1 MSFAEEPHQIKRRRH
16 VMIAQNQQK
25 VKKAITRVVQKA
37 GRGLTVPERKFVLEM
52 MTGMLATGQSNL
64 TRIAAVLKEGI
75 AVKNTLK
82 RLQRMSSHER
92 ILEVANHMSMQAAS
106 GKVTDE
112 TVLALDDGDLTH
124 QYGRAFECQSPVY
137 DGSAKDTKSGYNLN
151 QVSGYNQSSGETF
164 PILFDM
170 FSMKESGFL
179 SKTNE
184 ALEMIKRVTV
194 EVGRK
199 GLWVADREYD
209 NGRVLECFLQAA
221 LTFMVRMKETRDIWV
236 KGRKHNIREVAEG
249 VNRRVKFS
257 SYARFG
263 AVKCTLWLRGREYP
277 ATLVSYKDRR
287 NKDIVMWV
295 TSGWEKSTIEL
306 KRRIRGYF
314 KRWGVEECYRFEKQG
329 FGIEKA
335 TVRRYGSIKTLLG
348 LSLLSWLALIR
359 INENPGLK
367 AEVQKAARMEKNKK
381 KHQPKFVYYRLL
393 QGVKNLF
400 AGVKR
405 MFLFRWKRR
414 ARKAL
419 LKTIPPMLPF
429 LVNPTALAYD
439 MEYGL

>member
-1 MSFAEEPHQIKRRRH
+1 MGLSKEPYQTKRRRRL
-16 VMIAQNQQK
+16 MIAQNQQK
-25 VKKAITRVVQKA
+25 VKKEINRIVQKV
-37 GRGLTVPERKFVLEM
+37 GKSLTVPEKKFMLEM
-52 MTGMLATGQSNL
+52 MTGILSTGQCNL
-64 TRIAAVLKEGI
+64 TRVAAGLKEGI

-82 RLQRMSSHER
+82 RLQRMLSHER
-92 ILEVANHMSMQAAS
+92 ILDAANRLSLREAV
-106 GKVTDE
+106 GKVTDK
-112 TVLALDDGDLTH
+112 TVLALDDGDLVH
-124 QYGRAFECQSPVY
+124 EYGRRFENQAYVY
-137 DGSAKDTKSGYNLN
+137 DGSAKDRKPGYYLN
-151 QVSGYNQSSGETF
+151 QVSGYNEDGHETF
-164 PILFDM
+164 PILLDM
-170 FSMKESGFL
+170 FSMKETGFL

-184 ALEMIKRVTV
+184 ALEMIKRVTAK
-194 EVGRK
+194 VGRK
-199 GLWVADREYD
+199 GLWVADRGYD
-209 NGRVLECFLQAA
+209 NGRVLEYFLQEG
-221 LTFMVRMKETRDIWV
+221 LTFMVRMKEVRDIWV
-236 KGRKHNIREVAEG
+236 SGRRQNIREVAEG

-257 SYARFG
+257 SHARFG
-263 AVKCTLWLRGREYP
+263 SVKCSLWLRGREYP
-277 ATLVSYKDRR
+277 VTLVSYKDRR

-295 TSGWEKSTIEL
+295 TSGWVKSTVEM

-335 TVRRYGSIKTLLG
+335 TVRNYGSIKTLLG

-359 INENPGLK
+359 INANPRLK

-393 QGVKNLF
+393 QGIKNLF

-419 LKTIPPMLPF
+419 LDTCPPMLPF
-429 LVNPTALAYD
+429 LVNPTAFAYD

>member
-1 MSFAEEPHQIKRRRH
+1 
-16 VMIAQNQQK
+16 MIAQNQQK
-25 VKKAITRVVQKA
+25 VKKEITRIVQKT
-37 GRGLTVPERKFVLEM
+37 GESLSVPEKKFVLEM
-52 MTGMLATGQSNL
+52 MTGMLATGQANL
-64 TRIAAVLKEGI
+64 TRIAGVLKEGI
-75 AVKNTLK
+75 TVKDTLK
-82 RLQRMSSHER
+82 RLQRMLGHER
-92 ILEVANHMSMQAAS
+92 ILDVANRLSLQEAC

-112 TVLALDDGDLTH
+112 TVLPLDNGDLVH
-124 QYGRAFECQSPVY
+124 QYGRAFENQAYVR
-137 DGSAKDTKSGYNLN
+137 DGSAKDLKPGYNLN
-151 QVSGYNQSSGETF
+151 QVSGYNPSSRETF

-184 ALEMIKRVTV
+184 ALEMIRQVT
-194 EVGRK
+194 ERIGRK

-209 NGRVLECFLQAA
+209 NGRVLECFLQEG
-221 LTFMVRMKETRDIWV
+221 LTFMVRMNEARGIWV
-236 KGRKHNIREVAEG
+236 RGRKHNIREVAEG

-263 AVKCTLWLRGREYP
+263 AVKGTLWLQGREHQV
-277 ATLVSYKDRR
+277 TLVSYKDRR
-287 NKDIVMWV
+287 NKDIVIWV
-295 TSGWEKSTIEL
+295 TSGWVKSTVEL

-335 TVRRYGSIKTLLG
+335 TVRKYGSIKTLLG

-359 INENPGLK
+359 INANPRLK

-393 QGVKNLF
+393 QGVKNLL

-419 LKTIPPMLPF
+419 LKTSFPMLPF
-429 LVNPTALAYD
+429 LADPTMLAYAL
-439 MEYGL
+439 EYGL

>member
-1 MSFAEEPHQIKRRRH
+1 
-16 VMIAQNQQK
+16 MIAQNQQK
-25 VKKAITRVVQKA
+25 VKKEITRIVQKA
-37 GRGLTVPERKFVLEM
+37 GKSLTIPERKFVLEM
-52 MTGMLATGQSNL
+52 IAGMLATGQSNL

-75 AVKNTLK
+75 TVKNTLK
-82 RLQRMSSHER
+82 RLQRMLSHER
-92 ILEVANHMSMQAAS
+92 ILEVANHLSLQAATS
-106 GKVTDE
+106 KVTDE
-112 TVLALDDGDLTH
+112 TVLALDDGDVAH
-124 QYGRAFECQSPVY
+124 PYGRAFENQSMVY
-137 DGSAKDTKSGYNLN
+137 DGSAKDTKPGFNLN

-164 PILFDM
+164 PILLDM

-184 ALEMIKRVTV
+184 ALGMIKRVIDK
-194 EVGRK
+194 VGKK

-221 LTFMVRMKETRDIWV
+221 LTFMVRMKEARDIWV
-236 KGRKHNIREVAEG
+236 QGQKRNIREVAEG

-257 SYARFG
+257 SYAHFG
-263 AVKCTLWLRGREYP
+263 ATKCTLWLRGREYQV
-277 ATLVSYKDRR
+277 TLVSYKDRR
-287 NKDIVMWV
+287 NKDIIMFL
-295 TSGWEKSTIEL
+295 TSGWVKSTIEL

-335 TVRRYGSIKTLLG
+335 TVRKYGSIKTLLG

-359 INENPGLK
+359 IKENPGLK
-367 AEVQKAARMEKNKK
+367 SEVQKAARMEKNKK

-400 AGVKR
+400 AGMKR
-405 MFLFRWKRR
+405 MFLFRWKRK
-414 ARKAL
+414 ARKTL

-429 LVNPTALAYD
+429 LVNPTAFIYEL
-439 MEYGL
+439 EYGL

>member
-1 MSFAEEPHQIKRRRH
+1 
-16 VMIAQNQQK
+16 MIAQNQQK
-25 VKKAITRVVQKA
+25 VKKEIIRIVQRTGKE
-37 GRGLTVPERKFVLEM
+37 LTVPEKKFVLEM
-52 MTGMLATGQSNL
+52 MTGMLATGQCNL

-75 AVKNTLK
+75 TVKNTLK
-82 RLQRMSSHER
+82 RLQRMLVHEQ
-92 ILEVANHMSMQAAS
+92 ILDVANWLSLQTAV

-112 TVLALDDGDLTH
+112 TVLALDDGDLSH
-124 QYGRAFECQSPVY
+124 QYGRKFENQTYVH
-137 DGSAKDTKSGYNLN
+137 DGSAKDQKPGYYLN
-151 QVSGYNQSSGETF
+151 QVSGYNQSSQETF

-170 FSMKESGFL
+170 FSMKEAGFL

-184 ALEMIKRVTV
+184 ALEMIKQVTAK
-194 EVGRK
+194 VGRK

-209 NGRVLECFLQAA
+209 SGRVLECFLQEG
-221 LTFMVRMKETRDIWV
+221 LTFMVRMKETRDIWM
-236 KGRKHNIREVAEG
+236 KGERHNIREVAEG

-263 AVKCTLWLRGREYP
+263 AVKCTLWLRGKEYQV
-277 ATLVSYKDRR
+277 TLVSYKDRR
-287 NKDIVMWV
+287 NKDIVMWL
-295 TSGWEKSTIEL
+295 TSGWVKSTVEL

-359 INENPGLK
+359 INANPCLK
-367 AEVQKAARMEKNKK
+367 GEVQKAARMEKNKK

-419 LKTIPPMLPF
+419 LDTCPPMLPF
-429 LVNPTALAYD
+429 LIKPTALAYE
-439 MEYGL
+439 MELGL

>member
-1 MSFAEEPHQIKRRRH
+1 
-16 VMIAQNQQK
+16 MISQNQQK
-25 VKKAITRVVQKA
+25 VKNEITRIVQKA
-37 GRGLTVPERKFVLEM
+37 GESLTVPEKKFVLEM
-52 MTGMLATGQSNL
+52 MTGMLATGQTNL

-82 RLQRMSSHER
+82 RLQRMLGHEQ
-92 ILEVANHMSMQAAS
+92 ILEAANRLSLQEAR

-112 TVLALDDGDLTH
+112 TILALDDGDITH
-124 QYGRAFECQSPVY
+124 QYGRRFENQSRVY
-137 DGSAKDTKSGYNLN
+137 DGSAKDSKPGYNLN

-164 PILFDM
+164 PILLDM

-184 ALEMIKRVTV
+184 ALEMIKRVTAR
-194 EVGRK
+194 VGRK
-199 GLWVADREYD
+199 GVWVADREYD

-236 KGRKHNIREVAEG
+236 QGQKRNIREVAEG
-249 VNRRVKFS
+249 VNRRVKFN
-257 SYARFG
+257 SYGRFG
-263 AVKCTLWLRGREYP
+263 AVKSTLWLRGREYQV
-277 ATLVSYKDRR
+277 TLISYKDRR
-287 NKDIVMWV
+287 NKDIIMFL
-295 TSGWEKSTIEL
+295 TSGWVKSTIEM
-306 KRRIRGYF
+306 KRRMRGYF

-359 INENPGLK
+359 INENPNLK

-393 QGVKNLF
+393 QGVKNLL

-419 LKTIPPMLPF
+419 LITIPPMLPF
-429 LVNPTALAYD
+429 LAKPTALAYAL
-439 MEYGL
+439 EYGL

>member
-1 MSFAEEPHQIKRRRH
+1 
-16 VMIAQNQQK
+16 MIAQNQQK
-25 VKKAITRVVQKA
+25 VKKEIVRIVQKA
-37 GRGLTVPERKFVLEM
+37 GKSLTVPEKKFVLEM

-64 TRIAAVLKEGI
+64 TRIAAVLKEDTTI
-75 AVKNTLK
+75 KNTLK
-82 RLQRMSSHER
+82 RLQRMLVHER
-92 ILEVANHMSMQAAS
+92 ILEAANRLSLQEAS

-112 TVLALDDGDLTH
+112 TVVALDDGDITH
-124 QYGRAFECQSPVY
+124 QYGRRFENQAYVR
-137 DGSAKDTKSGYNLN
+137 DGSAKDMKPGYNLN

-164 PILFDM
+164 PVLLDM
-170 FSMKESGFL
+170 FSMKENGFL

-184 ALEMIKRVTV
+184 ALKMIGQVKGRV
-194 EVGRK
+194 GCR

-209 NGRVLECFLQAA
+209 NGRVLECFLQEG
-221 LTFMVRMKETRDIWV
+221 LTFMLRMKEVRDV
-236 KGRKHNIREVAEG
+236 YVNGLKRNIREVAEG

-263 AVKCTLWLRGREYP
+263 SVKSTLWLRGQEYQV
-277 ATLVSYKDRR
+277 TLISYKDRR
-287 NKDIVMWV
+287 NKDIIMWI
-295 TSGWEKSTIEL
+295 TSGWVKSTVEL
-306 KRRIRGYF
+306 KRRMRGYF

-329 FGIEKA
+329 VGIEKA

-359 INENPGLK
+359 INENPNLK
-367 AEVQKAARMEKNKK
+367 GEVQKAARMEKNKK

-393 QGVKNLF
+393 QGVKNLL

-429 LVNPTALAYD
+429 LAKPTALAYD

>member
-1 MSFAEEPHQIKRRRH
+1 VS
-16 VMIAQNQQK
+16 
-25 VKKAITRVVQKA
+25 
-37 GRGLTVPERKFVLEM
+37 
-52 MTGMLATGQSNL
+52 
-64 TRIAAVLKEGI
+64 
-75 AVKNTLK
+75 
-82 RLQRMSSHER
+82 
-92 ILEVANHMSMQAAS
+92 
-106 GKVTDE
+106 
-112 TVLALDDGDLTH
+112 H
-124 QYGRAFECQSPVY
+124 QYGRRFENQSNVY
-137 DGSAKDTKSGYNLN
+137 DGSAKDTKPGYNLN

-164 PILFDM
+164 PILLDM

-184 ALEMIKRVTV
+184 ALEMIKRVTAK
-194 EVGRK
+194 VGWK

-209 NGRVLECFLQAA
+209 NGRVLECFLQEG
-221 LTFMVRMKETRDIWV
+221 LTFMVRMKEVRDIWV
-236 KGRKHNIREVAEG
+236 KGKRHNIREVAEG

-263 AVKCTLWLRGREYP
+263 AVKCTLWLRGQEHQV
-277 ATLVSYKDRR
+277 TLVAYKDRR
-287 NKDIVMWV
+287 NRDIVMWV
-295 TSGWEKSTIEL
+295 TSGWVKSTIEL
-306 KRRIRGYF
+306 KRCIRGYF

-335 TVRRYGSIKTLLG
+335 TVRRYGSVKTLLG

-359 INENPGLK
+359 INENPRLK
-367 AEVQKAARMEKNKK
+367 AEVQKAAKMEKNKK

-419 LKTIPPMLPF
+419 LITRPPMLPF
-429 LVNPTALAYD
+429 LANPTMFDYEMGCAL
-439 MEYGL
+439 